1 MKPNHLITPSGL
13 AQLKEKRRALEQRL
27 VETQQKDRGGTTS
40 WGGSFEKE
48 RLQNELY
55 LINEQLDQ
63 INEQIENSVV
73 VQEALISQNKP
84 TVIDFGSK
92 ALLIINTEEV
102 TYTFLGEA
110 EADPAKGI
118 ISITSPLGSAL
129 KGKKPGD
136 VVTVPIASGTLT
148 VTVFELLDVQE

>member
-1 MKPNHLITPSGL
+1 
-13 AQLKEKRRALEQRL
+13 
-27 VETQQKDRGGTTS
+27 
-40 WGGSFEKE
+40 
-48 RLQNELY
+48 LY

-84 TVIDFGSK
+84 TVIDFGTK